1 LLWASAFSD
10 KPLQRAP
17 EPLDNHDGSAVDL
30 LATNAFD
37 ESPQQDIGYFGKLY
51 YARNYRQLT

>member
-17 EPLDNHDGSAVDL
+17 EPLDSHDESAVDL

-51 YARNYRQLT
+51 YAWDYHQLT